1 MTATSPFLTRR
12 DERGSVMIMTAI
24 LMFGIILA
32 VGLCIDVS
40 RVYMVRTELQN
51 AADAAA
57 LSAARELNSGASGIQ
72 DAVTRATGIINKQ
85 GFDRTNISIAQVE
98 FSVNLGGPYVSSATA
113 QATPSNIRFV
123 RVTTQTTA
131 TAMLFSARVLGAT
144 HTESRSATAGMSVGI
159 NTICDF
165 FPMVVALASDPDPN
179 TPMTLKYLQGDPGAN
194 VIKDKDFTV
203 LEVPEIGGNG
213 EKETV
218 QLAAGITHICKS
230 INDTLQITPSANG
243 NNGAKAISWGANS
256 RLDNPGRNY
265 IDAATYPPDTNVRE
279 NISFDQYKNRTA
291 VTAPSQSPPGVD
303 GRRSLIVP
311 IVTPGTYQANPGPPT
326 RRFGAF
332 FLRKQVATNG
342 SLEVEWIDETLV
354 IGRGGY
360 TPGGGTSNLTLPVLY
375 K

>member
-1 MTATSPFLTRR
+1 
-12 DERGSVMIMTAI
+12 MIMTAI

-72 DAVTRATGIINKQ
+72 DAVTRATTIVNKG
-85 GFDRTNISIAQVE
+85 GFNRATITIAQVE
-98 FSVNLGGPYVSSATA
+98 FAVNLNGPYISSATA
-113 QATPSNIRFV
+113 QANPGNIRFV

-131 TAMLFSARVLGAT
+131 TTMLFSARALGAS
-144 HTESRSATAGMSVGI
+144 HEESRSATAGMSVGI

-165 FPMVVALASDPDPN
+165 FPMVVALASDPAPN
-179 TPMTLKYLQGDPGAN
+179 STMTLKYLPGDPGAN
-194 VIKDKDFTV
+194 VMKDKDYTI
-203 LEVPEIGGNG
+203 LEVPEISGNG

-218 QLAAGITHICKS
+218 LLAAGITHICKS
-230 INDTLQITPSANG
+230 INANLQITPSANT
-243 NNGAKAISWGANS
+243 NNGGRAIAWGANS
-256 RLDNPGRNY
+256 RFDNAGKNY
-265 IDAATYPPDTNVRE
+265 VDASTYPPDTNVRE

-291 VTAPSQSPPGVD
+291 VTPPPQNGPGVD
-303 GRRSLIVP
+303 GRRILIVP
-311 IVTPGTYQANPGPPT
+311 IVTPGTYQADPGPPT

-332 FLRKQVATNG
+332 FLRKQVSTGNG
-342 SLEVEWIDETLV
+342 SLDVEWIDETLV

-360 TPGGGTSNLTLPVLY
+360 TPGGGSSNLTLPVLY
-375 K
+375 R